1 MSVVLTMISIV
12 IPTYNRAVTL
22 LNTLSAYYKLKQ
34 FFFEIVIVDDGS
46 TDNTEELVHSF
57 ILNHPDI
64 KIKYLKIANSG
75 PGIARNIGI
84 AEVTTRL
91 VLITGDDIIPSESLL
106 NEHLLTH
113 QRDHY
118 SRSIAV
124 LGKTVWNPSIK
135 ITPFMNYIQEYGLQF
150 GYSLIKHN
158 EIVPFNFF
166 YTSNISL
173 NTSCLIQN
181 KFNETFPYAAWEDT
195 ELAYRLSQ
203 KGLKII
209 YNENALA
216 YHDHNISLFS
226 FCERQ
231 IKCGYSSGIFSELHP
246 ELNNFL
252 SITNPLNPESTWKI
266 IQVIVLKHL
275 LSFTD
280 QYFNWISVRDID
292 MIMNYYYKK
301 GQMMYQEKQ

>member
-1 MSVVLTMISIV
+1 MISIV

-22 LNTLSAYYKLKQ
+22 QNTLCAYYNLKE
-34 FFFEIVIVDDGS
+34 FFFEIILVDDGS
-46 TDNTEELVHSF
+46 TDNTEELVHLF
-57 ILNHPDI
+57 ILNHPDM

-106 NEHLLTH
+106 NEHILTH
-113 QRDHY
+113 QKYQY
-118 SRSIAV
+118 SRNIAV
-124 LGKTVWNPSIK
+124 LGKTVWNPSLK

-158 EIVPFNFF
+158 EVVPFNFF

-173 NTSCLIQN
+173 NTSCLLQN

-195 ELAYRLSQ
+195 ELAYRFSQ

-216 YHDHNISLFS
+216 YHDHNITIFS

-252 SITNPLNPESTWKI
+252 NFGDSLKPHGIWPTL
-266 IQVIVLKHL
+266 QVWVLKPI

-280 QYFNWISVRDID
+280 RYLNWISIRWID
-292 MIMNYYYKK
+292 KIMNYYYKK
-301 GQMMYQEKQ
+301 GQLMYQKK